1 MTEKILI
8 FDTTLRDG
16 EQCPGA
22 SMTSSE
28 KIEVA
33 RALRRLKVD
42 IIEAGFPIASPDDL
56 AAVQAIAREVG
67 IAGDSNLFTPSICGL
82 ARCAKKDIDA
92 AWEGVRDA
100 DSPRIHVFLAASPIH
115 MKYKLRMEPE
125 EVLRKTAEMV
135 AYASSKCRDIEFSP
149 EDASRA
155 EPEFLYKMLEIAIIN
170 GATTLNIPD
179 TVGYSTPYEYGELIR
194 MIRENTP
201 GIEKCIISTHVHD
214 DLGLGVANTLAG
226 CMNGARQVEVT
237 VNGIGERAGNAAL
250 EEVVMALHTRR
261 KYFNLTTGIE
271 TIHIARAS
279 QMVSNF
285 TGFKIPP
292 NKAIVGGNAFAHES
306 GIHQD
311 GVLKNAMTY
320 EIMKPEDVGVRQS
333 NLVLGKHSGRH
344 ALSQRLKDI
353 GYNLSDDELNKL
365 FIQFKELADKKK
377 NITDAD
383 LNALVSSDVV
393 QNNVYYQLDGLQ
405 VTCGTI
411 GLPTASVRLLCPD
424 GVIRT
429 HACIGTG
436 PIDAAYKA
444 VDALIELPSVLKEFA
459 IHAITEGID
468 AVGEVSVRIEGKVQ
482 AFGEHPQIEQENS
495 VLVSGYGAHNDILVA
510 SVKSYLSALNR
521 LMDATHALEKKG
533 SNV

>member
-1 MTEKILI
+1 MNEKILV

-16 EQCPGA
+16 EQSPGA

-28 KIEVA
+28 KLEVA

-56 AAVQAIAREVG
+56 AAVQTIAREVG
-67 IAGDSNLFTPSICGL
+67 IVKEPGQFSPSICGL

-100 DSPRIHVFLAASPIH
+100 DQPRIHVFLAASPIH

-125 EVLRKTAEMV
+125 EVLRRTAEMV

-155 EPEFLYKMLEIAIIN
+155 EPEFLYKMLDIAIQN

-179 TVGYSTPYEYGELIR
+179 TVGYATPQEYGELIR
-194 MIRENTP
+194 KIRENTP
-201 GIEKCIISTHVHD
+201 GIEHCIISTHVHD

-226 CMNGARQVEVT
+226 VLNGARQVEVT
-237 VNGIGERAGNAAL
+237 INGIGERAGNAAL
-250 EEVVMALHTRR
+250 EEVVMALHTRQ
-261 KYFNLTTGIE
+261 KYFNMTTGIE
-271 TIHIARAS
+271 TTHIARVS

-292 NKAIVGGNAFAHES
+292 NKAVVGGNAFAHES

-344 ALSQRLKDI
+344 ALSQRLKDM
-353 GYNLSDDELNKL
+353 GYNLSEEELNTL
-365 FIQFKELADKKK
+365 FARFKELADKKK
-377 NITDAD
+377 NITDND
-383 LNALVSSDVV
+383 LDALVSSDVT
-393 QNNVYYQLDGLQ
+393 QSHTYYQLDGLQ

-411 GLPTASVRLLCPD
+411 GMPTASVRLVCPD
-424 GVIRT
+424 GAVRT

-436 PIDAAYKA
+436 PIDASYKA
-444 VDALIELPSVLKEFA
+444 IDALVQIPSTLKEFA

-468 AVGEVSVRIEGKVQ
+468 AVGEVSVRVESQVN
-482 AFGEHPQIEQENS
+482 EDDPQLETEKTI
-495 VLVSGYGAHNDILVA
+495 LVSGYGADNDILVA

-521 LMDATHALEKKG
+521 LMDATHIFEKKE
-533 SNV
+533 SNA